1 MRTSARHLLVGAGRT
16 GAADQE
22 VTVPVPP
29 VPALLAALVAPLL
42 ASPVLPGPGTVPA
55 PTEAG
60 PWPGSTIV
68 AVEGDARHGFSVTRL
83 DGSVEHPPTLSEAT
97 AECEEHDDPT
107 HAAVCVAQVETRYAG
122 LDDVRLSL
130 EWAQRTGRSATAG

>member
-1 MRTSARHLLVGAGRT
+1 M
-16 GAADQE
+16 
-22 VTVPVPP
+22 PVPP
-29 VPALLAALVAPLL
+29 VPALLAALA
-42 ASPVLPGPGTVPA
+42 APVLLGPALPGT
-55 PTEAG
+55 PTDARE

-107 HAAVCVAQVETRYAG
+107 DVAVCVARVETRYAG
-122 LDDVRLSL
+122 LDDLRLSL
-130 EWAQRTGRSATAG
+130 GWAQRDADR